1 MSGVTFA
8 ARLVTRRLGPG
19 WTCAKCRNQVARPGL
34 APFSISRQ
42 LGTTSRTSS
51 SKSNAR
57 PTRRRAV
64 ILAAAGTGVATT
76 ILASVLAFT
85 DDVKHTY
92 GAAERTGR
100 VASALAICINE

>member
-8 ARLVTRRLGPG
+8 ARLVTRRLNFG
-19 WTCAKCRNQVARPGL
+19 WTCARCRDLARRPDL
-34 APFSISRQ
+34 SSFPASRQ
-42 LGTTSRTSS
+42 FGTSRAGST
-51 SKSNAR
+51 KFNV
-57 PTRRRAV
+57 PPNRRRVV

-85 DDVKHTY
+85 DEVKHSY
-92 GAAERTGR
+92 EGAERTGR